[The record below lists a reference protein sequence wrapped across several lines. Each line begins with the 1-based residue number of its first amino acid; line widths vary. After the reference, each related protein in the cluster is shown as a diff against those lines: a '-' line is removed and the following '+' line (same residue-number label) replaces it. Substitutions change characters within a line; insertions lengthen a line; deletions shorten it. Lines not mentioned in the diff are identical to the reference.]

1 MFFGKKASV
10 GLDLG
15 SHSVKCATYGKKG
28 LEGCVAAPS
37 VEELKLSGSVVATIP
52 GHGTIGRYL
61 EFPALSA
68 KELAVAGP
76 AQAWQFIPYPQ
87 DQTNLSFLQVPP
99 LGGDKKTALFF
110 VADQK
115 ERVESGQALLKGLKI
130 QRMEVPVL
138 ALARQFAAEHPSDS
152 FQALV
157 HCGHTLT
164 HVLVMKGKHPYYY
177 REIRLA
183 GKDFT
188 YAFQQANQSSWEE
201 AEAYKHGVD
210 ALAREVGGEPFLQR
224 WLKEVKRSLA
234 GSQIE
239 VSKVFLSGGS
249 AAWKGLR
256 ERLAEDLELPVEVD
270 EPALYKVAAGLVRED
285 GR

>member
-1 MFFGKKASV
+1 MFFGKKSSV

-15 SHSVKCATYGKKG
+15 SHSVKTASYGKKG
-28 LEGCVAAPS
+28 LEGCASASS
-37 VEELKLSGSVVATIP
+37 VGALKLTGNVVATIP

-61 EFPALSA
+61 EFPVLSA

-76 AQAWQFIPYPQ
+76 AQAWQFIPYEQ

-99 LGGDKKTALFF
+99 MGGDKKTALFF

-115 ERVESGQALLKGLKI
+115 ERVAEGQALLKGLKV

-138 ALARQFAAEHPSDS
+138 ALAREFAAEHPSEE

-157 HCGHTLT
+157 HCGHQLT
-164 HVLVMKGKHPYYY
+164 HVLIMKGRHPYYY

-188 YAFQQANQSSWEE
+188 YAFQQANQSTWEE
-201 AEAYKHGVD
+201 AEAYKHGTD
-210 ALAREVGGEPFLQR
+210 AMDREVGVEPFLQR

-234 GSQIE
+234 GSQIA
-239 VSKVFLSGGS
+239 VARVFVSGGS

-256 ERLAEDLELPVEVD
+256 ERLASEVELEVITD
-270 EPALYKVAAGLVRED
+270 EPALYKVAAGLVRESA
-285 GR
+285 

>member
-1 MFFGKKASV
+1 MFFGRKASV
-10 GLDLG
+10 ALDLG
-15 SHSVKCATYGKKG
+15 SHTVKTASQGKKG
-28 LEGCVAAPS
+28 LEGLASAPS
-37 VEELKLSGSVVATIP
+37 VEELKIHGSVIATIP

-61 EFPALSA
+61 EFPVLSA

-87 DQTNLSFLQVPP
+87 DATNLSFLQVPA

-115 ERVESGQALLKGLKI
+115 ERVESGQALLKGLKV

-138 ALARQFAAEHPSDS
+138 ALAREFAAEHLSDT

-201 AEAYKHGVD
+201 AEAYKHGTD
-210 ALAREVGGEPFLQR
+210 ALAREVGVEPFLQR
-224 WLKEVKRSLA
+224 WLKEVKRSLSA
-234 GSQIE
+234 SEITVE
-239 VSKVFLSGGS
+239 KVFLSGGS

-256 ERLAEDLELPVEVD
+256 ERLAEDLARPVVVD